1 MSDLTTA
8 LQTGGPILTDGGI
21 ETRVMFETDYR
32 LDPDLQVATMLS
44 DPAGRAHLDSIYS
57 SYVGIASEF
66 DLPVVIGT
74 PTFRASANFAD
85 RAGVGVPEL
94 AAINADAVGFQIA
107 IREAVGHSPVL
118 IAGAIGPS
126 GDAYLPGQAAGVDA
140 AAGYH
145 RAQASWLADAGA
157 DFLFAATFP
166 AVGEATGAA
175 RAMAETGLPFVIS
188 FVLDAEGSV
197 LDGTALAAAV
207 RAIDGALDRAPEI
220 YSISCVHPS
229 VAGRAIAR
237 LRAEDPQVLPRV
249 GELKANGSPLPT
261 DRLIELGHAES
272 DPPAALADEIWSLF
286 DPTGLRVLGGCC
298 GTTDAHMRALAARM
312 TAAAA

>member
-1 MSDLTTA
+1 MSGFITA
-8 LQTGGPILTDGGI
+8 LKSGGPILTDGGI

-32 LDPDLQVATMLS
+32 LDPDVQVAAMLG
-44 DPAGRAHLDSIYS
+44 DPVGRAHLDSIYS
-57 SYVGIASEF
+57 SYVEVANEF

-74 PTFRASANFAD
+74 PTFRASANFAG
-85 RAGVGVPEL
+85 RAGIGTLEL
-94 AAINADAVGFQIA
+94 ATMNADAVEFQIA
-107 IREAVGHSPVL
+107 VREAVGHSPVL
-118 IAGAIGPS
+118 IAGVIGPS
-126 GDAYLPGQAAGVDA
+126 GDAYLPGESAGIDA

-145 RAQASWLADAGA
+145 RDQAAWLADAGA

-197 LDGTALAAAV
+197 LDGTALAAAIGS
-207 RAIDGALDRAPEI
+207 IDEALDRAPEI

-229 VAGRAIAR
+229 VAARAIAR
-237 LRAEDPQVLPRV
+237 LRAEDPQVLSRV

-261 DRLIELGHAES
+261 ERLIELGHPES
-272 DPPAALADEIWSLF
+272 DPPVALAEEIWSLF
-286 DPTGLRVLGGCC
+286 DPAGLRVLGGCC

-312 TAAAA
+312 AAAAA